1 MPFQV
6 FLPII
11 EVKSNRSV
19 SIFLVVYL
27 IGLISLIVNVTLFEV
42 KFLYGVSLAFIFLA
56 GLIATPNDKN
66 IDAGLLYMDLNCI
79 KIRKSDAIPMSEISE
94 LKITI
99 GGYEGRMT
107 GFLKGMDS
115 GNNNKIEFTHNNEK
129 YEYRFFLSYQK
140 MEMLVYISDKWK
152 INSPQIFRKEKSFF
166 KDFIL
171 RRLDSKK

>member
-19 SIFLVVYL
+19 RIFLVVYL

-56 GLIATPNDKN
+56 GLIATPKDKN
-66 IDAGLLYMDLNCI
+66 IDAGLLYMDLNCV
-79 KIRKSDAIPMSEISE
+79 KIRKSDSIPINEISD

-99 GGYEGRMT
+99 IGFEGKMT

-140 MEMLVYISDKWK
+140 MEMLDYISDKWK
-152 INSPQIFRKEKSFF
+152 KDYPEIFRKEKSFF

-171 RRLDSKK
+171 RKIRTKN